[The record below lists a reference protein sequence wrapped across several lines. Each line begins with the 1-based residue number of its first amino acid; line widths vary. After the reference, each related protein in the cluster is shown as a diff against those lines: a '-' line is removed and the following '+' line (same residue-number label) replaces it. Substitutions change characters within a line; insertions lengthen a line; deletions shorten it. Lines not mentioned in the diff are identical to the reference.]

1 MWYTPHQID
10 RTNEGHLDMLLD
22 IIIFWIDRL
31 TKLRFD
37 DAQTRSQW
45 APHTGLKVP
54 MSPQPLHWLQGA
66 YGVSVTKF
74 VVGAIALVGWSF
86 RNLIRRLLMVLV
98 FPQVGG

>member
-1 MWYTPHQID
+1 MSHI
-10 RTNEGHLDMLLD
+10 L
-22 IIIFWIDRL
+22 IIFWIDRF

-45 APHTGLKVP
+45 DPHTGLKVP